1 MQIKYLFKKFKCNKV
16 ARFCY
21 IQGFFASLFFYSVLL
36 SKVDYYENYCDFRQ
50 KENIF
55 PEMSWL
61 ATPTVPWMHVMGL
74 ICKLLQ
80 RLHEKDKEFF
90 HIPFKVSARKRLI
103 QSFFLVKKTKAVW
116 NLNVIKY
123 YHVSWWHQLDF
134 CVIHHI
140 ICISKCF

>member
-1 MQIKYLFKKFKCNKV
+1 MKYKCNKI
-16 ARFCY
+16 ARFLLAC
-21 IQGFFASLFFYSVLL
+21 FFYSALL
-36 SKVDYYENYCDFRQ
+36 SKVDYYENNCDFRQ

-116 NLNVIKY
+116 NLNVIKH

-134 CVIHHI
+134 CAIHHI
-140 ICISKCF
+140 IFRNVFNSYFVADDM